1 MGYPLCRAPFQVAKR
16 GALRGLASH
25 LSAVDPCPK
34 GTGAGSGSPRST
46 MQTHVNQVILGLE
59 VMKAGRFKQW
69 AMGVAAMATPV
80 LAFAQSADPERW
92 QLNMG
97 RGVTHLSNNAYDAHM
112 LALWICVAIGVLV
125 FGAMAVAMF
134 KFRKSKGAVADRDF
148 THSTRLEILWT
159 VIPVVLLVL
168 MAAPATTK
176 LIAMYDTRDAEMTV
190 KVTGYQW
197 MWKYEYLG
205 QGVEFTSRL
214 DRKSD
219 ALRQS
224 GVVPTVADHAN
235 YLLDVD
241 NMLVLPTDTK
251 IRFVITAD
259 DVIHAWWV
267 PALGWKQDAVPG
279 IVNEAWTD
287 ISTPGIYRGQCA
299 ELCGKD
305 HGFMPIVVKAV
316 PPAEYRQWLAARRAG
331 NAPAPAAAPA
341 EPAPV
346 EQAPNSDDEAA
357 PAVAVA
363 G

>member
-1 MGYPLCRAPFQVAKR
+1 MKPTLTIK
-16 GALRGLASH
+16 L
-25 LSAVDPCPK
+25 
-34 GTGAGSGSPRST
+34 
-46 MQTHVNQVILGLE
+46 MLGLE
-59 VMKAGRFKQW
+59 PMKAGRYKQW
-69 AMGVAAMATPV
+69 TAGIAASALP
-80 LAFAQSADPERW
+80 LIAFAQSADPERW

-112 LALWICVAIGVLV
+112 MALWICVAIGVLV

-134 KFRKSKGAVADRDF
+134 RFRKSKGAVPDRDF
-148 THSTRLEILWT
+148 VHSTRLEILWT

-168 MAAPATTK
+168 MAAPATSK
-176 LIAMYDTRDAEMTV
+176 LIDMYDTRASEMTV

-267 PALGWKQDAVPG
+267 PALGWKQDAIPG

-287 ISTPGIYRGQCA
+287 ISEPGIYRGQCA

-316 PPAEYRQWLAARRAG
+316 SKGEFRQWLDAQKAG
-331 NAPAPAAAPA
+331 QAPATAATVAAAP
-341 EPAPV
+341 
-346 EQAPNSDDEAA
+346 
-357 PAVAVA
+357 
-363 G
+363 

>member
-1 MGYPLCRAPFQVAKR
+1 MGYPLRRAPFQVAKR